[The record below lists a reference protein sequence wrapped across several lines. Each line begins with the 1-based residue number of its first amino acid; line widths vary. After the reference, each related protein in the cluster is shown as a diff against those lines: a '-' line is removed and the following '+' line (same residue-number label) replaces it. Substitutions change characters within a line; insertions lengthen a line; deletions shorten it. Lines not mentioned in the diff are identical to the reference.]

1 MNNHPVVLITGAL
14 TGIGRATALA
24 FAQEG
29 SRVVISGRRDDAGQ
43 ALVTELR
50 ALGAEAEFV
59 RADVR
64 REGEVRNLV
73 DKTVERFGRLDV
85 RKLQIVGAAPGAYR
99 RIGVVPGGS
108 FEGERLSGEVLDGGN
123 DWQTVRTDGATTLN
137 ARLVLKTKD
146 EALIG
151 MTYRGIRY
159 GPPDVVARIEKGEV
173 VDPTS
178 YYFRINPL
186 FETANANYD
195 WLNRVVAI
203 GIGHRRADGPIY
215 SVFEVL

>member
-1 MNNHPVVLITGAL
+1 MCHDWNNKANGAIMFSNL
-14 TGIGRATALA
+14 DDDLPEALK
-24 FAQEG
+24 
-29 SRVVISGRRDDAGQ
+29 
-43 ALVTELR
+43 TLR
-50 ALGAEAEFV
+50 TQPLFV
-59 RADVR
+59 M
-64 REGEVRNLV
+64 
-73 DKTVERFGRLDV
+73 RLNV
-85 RKLQIVGAAPGAYR
+85 KKLQIVGATPGGYR

-108 FEGERLSGEVLDGGN
+108 FEGERLSGEVLDGGS

-137 ARLVLKTKD
+137 VRLILKTKD

-151 MTYRGIRY
+151 MAYRGIRY
-159 GPPDVVARIEKGEV
+159 GPPDVIARIEKGEV

-195 WLNRVVAI
+195 WLNHVVAV
-203 GIGHRRADGPIY
+203 GSGHRQRDGPIY